1 MSSGRR
7 NFATCTMVRMP
18 PACVL
23 LSSGA
28 RHYTGIA
35 FFFLCLTCLYQHSG
49 WLKTGIVKHSQRLGL
64 RGQMGHGGSYQR
76 EGASFL
82 RCQLHSSLCFIWK
95 RGRAGMLTLRRAQI
109 VTSTILGMTD
119 WPWRRLDC
127 SQSHHSPKQ
136 LLGFL
141 PPSRVSL
148 VWFGHPEVGPQW
160 KQFT

>member
-1 MSSGRR
+1 MYFS
-7 NFATCTMVRMP
+7 
-18 PACVL
+18 VL
-23 LSSGA
+23 GPDTTLA
-28 RHYTGIA
+28 LL
-35 FFFLCLTCLYQHSG
+35 FFFLCLTCLYQQGG
-49 WLKTGIVKHSQRLGL
+49 WLKTSIVKHPQRLGL
-64 RGQMGHGGSYQR
+64 RGQVGHGGSYQR

-109 VTSTILGMTD
+109 VTSTILGMTG

-148 VWFGHPEVGPQW
+148 VWWLGHPEVGPQW